1 MRVKRISAARVISL
15 MVHAISGL
23 ILSIYIVSQ
32 TTPFKDLMG
41 AEVFSSREPLQPK
54 VRKPVVKIVIVPF
67 QMRLFLGSSW
77 QQSLPQKSG
86 YYMNQP
92 IIAKQQ
98 HHPVGRLPERR
109 RVVKPSVE

>member
-1 MRVKRISAARVISL
+1 MI
-15 MVHAISGL
+15 HAIIGL

-54 VRKPVVKIVIVPF
+54 VRKPVVKIVIVPYSVSNEII
-67 QMRLFLGSSW
+67 LGSSW
-77 QQSLPQKSG
+77 HQSLPQKSG
-86 YYMNQP
+86 YSMNQP

-98 HHPVGRLPERR
+98 HHPFGRLPERR

>member
-15 MVHAISGL
+15 MIHAIIGL

-54 VRKPVVKIVIVPF
+54 VRKPVVKIVIVPYSVSNETVF
-67 QMRLFLGSSW
+67 RLKLAAIFASEKWILRESANYRQATTSPVR
-77 QQSLPQKSG
+77 Q
-86 YYMNQP
+86 
-92 IIAKQQ
+92 IARTKK
-98 HHPVGRLPERR
+98 GR
-109 RVVKPSVE
+109 

>member
-67 QMRLFLGSSW
+67 QMRLFLVLCYKNLSFCE
-77 QQSLPQKSG
+77 KSCAG
-86 YYMNQP
+86 P
-92 IIAKQQ
+92 
-98 HHPVGRLPERR
+98 
-109 RVVKPSVE
+109 